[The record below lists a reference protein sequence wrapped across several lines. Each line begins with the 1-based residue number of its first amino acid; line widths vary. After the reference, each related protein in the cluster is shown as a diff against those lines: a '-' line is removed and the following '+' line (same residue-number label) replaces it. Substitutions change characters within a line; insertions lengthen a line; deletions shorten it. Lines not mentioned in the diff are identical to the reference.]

1 MKKYKPK
8 TSSINKTKQKKLD
21 VILYR
26 SFMTAIAVFVLYHIF
41 IESHYFGSDYR
52 YNLYVFWI
60 PTLIGF
66 FITLK
71 FNLSQINWKDCI
83 SDLKKET
90 NFFYKFFTIP
100 FLILVY
106 FVFAVIM
113 FWMPSNIIWDV
124 LNKMESKNKKLEVF
138 FIPVDQFSTSSKG
151 SDKIYFYF
159 KNELESIPVPYQDI
173 KPYLDK
179 NPSNYKVE
187 IDVRKGLWN
196 HYVLESW
203 DIR

>member
-1 MKKYKPK
+1 MRKVKPK
-8 TSSINKTKQKKLD
+8 FQNKTKQKKRD
-21 VILYR
+21 AILYR

-41 IESHYFGSDYR
+41 IESHLFGSDYR
-52 YNLYVFWI
+52 YNLFVFWI

-66 FITLK
+66 FIALK
-71 FNLSQINWKDCI
+71 FNLFQFDWKECI
-83 SDLKKET
+83 SDIKKET
-90 NFFYKFFTIP
+90 NFFYKIFTIP
-100 FLILVY
+100 FIILAH

-113 FWMPSNIIWDV
+113 FWMPSNIIWDA
-124 LNKMESKNKKLEVF
+124 LNKMESKNNKLEVF
-138 FIPVDQFSTSSKG
+138 FIPVNQFSTSSKG
-151 SDKIYFYF
+151 ADRIYFYF

-179 NPSNYKVE
+179 NPSNFKVE